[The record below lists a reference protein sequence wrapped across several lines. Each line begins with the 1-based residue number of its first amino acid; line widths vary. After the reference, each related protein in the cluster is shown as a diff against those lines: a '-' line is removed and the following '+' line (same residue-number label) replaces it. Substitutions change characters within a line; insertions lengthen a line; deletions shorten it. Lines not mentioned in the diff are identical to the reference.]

1 MITYLRPSAWKQNVK
16 YALSAE
22 KKQQPNRSVVSIDML
37 GMQLNISILF
47 VACQSCSLLRLFF
60 SLVLRAM
67 DSWSS

>member
-1 MITYLRPSAWKQNVK
+1 MITYLRPSAWNQNVK
-16 YALSAE
+16 YALSEE